1 MGAVHALQHA
11 SSMELSPNDTY
22 WRRLMH
28 RWLVEYNP
36 LYLLSATLVLGGMI
50 LTSRGLAREGSLY
63 GEIGVAAIAE
73 LYAATL
79 IGGAALLTR
88 IGHRRPAV
96 MLALLTVLYQ
106 CDLTLQTEASPYL
119 GGVGTAATTAWL
131 ALFMAKLGALAWAMK
146 LRVSRAAY
154 ATAAFAALGLA
165 ILPRYLHDLEPR
177 SASALVALW
186 LFGTFT
192 LHGAAST
199 GTSASEGNSD
209 STSGVTSAVPLDAWG
224 ATVLRRAVRASWS
237 LGALLFVGH
246 VMFWST
252 QHPITLAALL
262 PVAPLLAVRGV
273 RGEAQT
279 WILVVATLLF
289 VALAMPSAFA
299 VTALMAAAALVV
311 RALLPGVRS
320 PASAASPAVLPRDEA
335 GPYRAF
341 DAFDAGDPPRPAP
354 AAAAP
359 VFVPPSFVLVERA
372 ERMRL
377 LTGALFTLHLAVW
390 TLGWTGG
397 DWPAHVLALDLA
409 TAAVALLFAWRARVR
424 VALVPLAAGAMDLV
438 VRAHLVPAPRSL
450 LEWGATAVGL
460 GFALLLA
467 SLAASYRLRRTS

>member
-1 MGAVHALQHA
+1 MREVHALHQVGA
-11 SSMELSPNDTY
+11 MELPANDTAHQTPHDTY
-22 WRRLMH
+22 FRRLMH

-73 LYAATL
+73 VYAATL

-88 IGHRRPAV
+88 IGQRRPAV
-96 MLALLTVLYQ
+96 MLALLTMLYQ

-119 GGVGTAATTAWL
+119 GAVGTAATVAWL
-131 ALFMAKLGALAWAMK
+131 ALFVAKLSALAWAMK
-146 LRVSRAAY
+146 LRVSKAAY

-165 ILPRYLHDLEPR
+165 VLPRYFHELEPR
-177 SASALVALW
+177 VATALVALW

-192 LHGAAST
+192 LHGAA
-199 GTSASEGNSD
+199 GAG
-209 STSGVTSAVPLDAWG
+209 GVTSAVPLDAWG

-237 LGALLFVGH
+237 LGAVLFVAH

-252 QHPITLAALL
+252 QHPIMLAALL
-262 PVAPLLAVRGV
+262 PVAALLAARRLRSEGV
-273 RGEAQT
+273 T
-279 WILVVATLLF
+279 WLLVAATLVF
-289 VALAMPSAFA
+289 AAVSMPSAFA
-299 VTALMAAAALVV
+299 VTALMATTTLVL
-311 RALLPGVRS
+311 RALLPSVPSAES
-320 PASAASPAVLPRDEA
+320 PAAYGVAARDEA

-341 DAFDAGDPPRPAP
+341 VSGDRARWAP
-354 AAAAP
+354 ATAAP
-359 VFVPPSFVLVERA
+359 VFVASTFDMVDRA

-397 DWPAHVLALDLA
+397 HWPAHVLALDLA
-409 TAAVALLFAWRARVR
+409 TAVTALLLAWRARVR
-424 VALVPLAAGAMDLV
+424 VALVPLAAGAMHLV
-438 VRAHLVPAPRSL
+438 VRAHLVPPPRSL

-467 SLAASYRLRRTS
+467 SLLASYRLRGTS